1 MIRVRFT
8 ETGDNTDE
16 ASSVLLRP
24 APSGDAAA
32 PAEECDERAALHL
45 A

>member
-16 ASSVLLRP
+16 ASCVLLRP
-24 APSGDAAA
+24 RRERRRRRA
-32 PAEECDERAALHL
+32 AEECDERAALHL